1 MSIRWSSALCALLLS
16 FSISTAGLAA
26 EVVETRESQPC
37 WILKSDRIEVAV
49 TQLGGHMAPVTFR
62 ANSDEPIRPYY
73 VSPWQ
78 GEEDVDLPV
87 PVLHPLRGDFFCMPF
102 GGNAAAFKG
111 EQHPPH
117 GEVAGERWTFV
128 SQETGKT
135 SDGRPLHTLTLSL
148 KTQVRPGTVTKRI
161 LLVDGEDAI
170 YTQHIVEGFRGP
182 TPIAHHA
189 TLSLPSE
196 PRSVQ
201 IVTSPFR
208 FGMTNP
214 TLFSDPEK
222 REYQALAIGATFQDL
237 HKVPVL
243 RKGEPDAD
251 LTAFPDR
258 TGFADLIALANE
270 PDPNAP
276 AWVTAYNSVAKAMWF
291 SLKDPAVLPTTVFWI
306 ENHGRH
312 ASPWNGRNRCLGLE
326 DVCADFAEGLVP
338 SIEKNPLSDKGVKT
352 VHELTGDK
360 PFVVNYI
367 QGAVPADAAVS
378 KIDFAAN
385 QMTVTTTAGKAV
397 KIPVRHSFLKS
408 GKL

>member
-1 MSIRWSSALCALLLS
+1 MSIRWSSALCALLLWS
-16 FSISTAGLAA
+16 PIPAVGLAA
-26 EVVETRESQPC
+26 EVVETRDSQPC

-62 ANSDEPIRPYY
+62 AGSDNPIQPYY

-78 GEEDVDLPV
+78 GEEDVELDV
-87 PVLHPLRGDFFCMPF
+87 PVLRPLRGDFFCMPF
-102 GGNAAAFKG
+102 GGNAAPYKG
-111 EQHPPH
+111 ERHPPH

-128 SQETGKT
+128 SQETSKT

-161 LLVDGEDAI
+161 LLVDGEDVI

-201 IVTSPFR
+201 ILTSPFR

-222 REYQALAIGATFQDL
+222 REYQSLAIGATFQDL

-270 PDPNAP
+270 PDPNSP

-312 ASPWNGRNRCLGLE
+312 ASPWDGRNRCLGLE
-326 DVCADFAEGLVP
+326 DVCANFAEGLVP
-338 SIEKNPLSDKGVKT
+338 SIEKNPLSDQGIKT
-352 VHELTGDK
+352 VHELTGEK

-367 QGAVPADAAVS
+367 QGAVPASAAVS
-378 KIDFAAN
+378 KIDF
-385 QMTVTTTAGKAV
+385 TAGRMTALTTDGKSLV
-397 KIPVRHSFLKS
+397 IPVRHTFLKS